1 MRKKTIILTALL
13 LLLFVESAVAVPK
26 NQGPKPKVP
35 KPPRSPKI
43 DTISFVEQANLD
55 AGNIYLGT
63 QEIIDTGILQ
73 VQNAISTGIVSTGES
88 PISGF
93 NIETTL
99 SGTCDLN
106 TFEGNYEGDWILTGQ
121 GGSFE
126 GSING
131 KVEVASIS
139 GRFNSKG
146 TGLFEGQKLKGS
158 FEGQVNDYK
167 IEIIIKA
174 IITSKNT

>member
-1 MRKKTIILTALL
+1 MRKKTIILIALL

-26 NQGPKPKVP
+26 NKEPKPKVP
-35 KPPRSPKI
+35 KPPRNPKI
-43 DTISFVEQANLD
+43 DTIRFVEQASLD
-55 AGNIYLGT
+55 AGNIHLGT
-63 QEIIDTGILQ
+63 QEIIDTGILY
-73 VQNAISTGIVSTGES
+73 VQNAISTGTVSTGES

-106 TFEGNYEGDWILTGQ
+106 TFKGNYEGDWILIGPSGT
-121 GGSFE
+121 FE

-139 GRFNSKG
+139 GRFNSEG

-167 IEIIIKA
+167 IEITIEA
-174 IITSKNT
+174 TITFKNI

>member
-1 MRKKTIILTALL
+1 MRKKTIILVTLL
-13 LLLFVESAVAVPK
+13 LLLFVESVLAVPK
-26 NQGPKPKVP
+26 NKEPKPKVP

-63 QEIIDTGILQ
+63 QEIIDTGILH

-99 SGTCDLN
+99 SGTVDLN
-106 TFEGNYEGDWILTGQ
+106 KFKGTYEGDWILTGQ
-121 GGSFE
+121 SGSFE

-139 GRFNSKG
+139 GRFNSEG
-146 TGLFEGQKLKGS
+146 TGLFKGQKLKGS